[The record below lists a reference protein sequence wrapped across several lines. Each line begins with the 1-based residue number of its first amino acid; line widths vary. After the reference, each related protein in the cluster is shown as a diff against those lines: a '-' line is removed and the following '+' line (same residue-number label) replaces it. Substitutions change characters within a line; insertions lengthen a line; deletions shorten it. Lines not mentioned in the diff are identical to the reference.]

1 MSDQIKSWFLM
12 LSSRE
17 KTLVSIAAIAVIFM
31 LFWLFILNPILSQHE
46 QLIKLTEEKQ
56 TELLL
61 MQRQSL
67 LVKQL
72 QQQVNASK
80 RKKVKGNPQQ
90 LIERALQTWRL
101 KQNLQR
107 MQSRGAKKVILSL
120 KKAEADNVMRFIF
133 ELEQKYDLV
142 SSEMIIS
149 QNKTIGTVDV
159 RLTLEKK

>member
-1 MSDQIKSWFLM
+1 MSGQIKSWFLM

-17 KTLVSIAAIAVIFM
+17 KTLVSIAAVAVTLM
-31 LFWLFILNPILSQHE
+31 LFWLLILNPILSQYE
-46 QLIKLTEEKQ
+46 KLTKLTEGKQ

-61 MQRQSL
+61 MQRQSV

-72 QQQVNASK
+72 QRQVNVG
-80 RKKVKGNPQQ
+80 KKKKIKGNPQQ
-90 LIERALQTWRL
+90 LIERGLQTWRL

-120 KKAEADNVMRFIF
+120 KKAEADKVMRFIS
-133 ELEQKYDLV
+133 ELEQKYNLV
-142 SSEMIIS
+142 SNEMIIS
-149 QNKTIGTVDV
+149 KNKTIGMVDV